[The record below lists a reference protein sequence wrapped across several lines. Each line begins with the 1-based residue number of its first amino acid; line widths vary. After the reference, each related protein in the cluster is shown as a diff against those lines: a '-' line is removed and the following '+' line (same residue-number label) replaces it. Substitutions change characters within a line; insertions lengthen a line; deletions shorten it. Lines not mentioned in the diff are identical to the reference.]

1 MCCTSSSNQMGQ
13 GINATQLPLFFNMPK
28 QPSMPKVARHVHPYK
43 FTYKPPYQLKKYHME
58 RIQEDMVVALNRF
71 KEEQDEL
78 FKILRMEF
86 NMMYN
91 ELLSMD
97 SEDTSVIDLT
107 DEIDDDQFA
116 QDCKWIATNLPLH
129 DDDVRRQE

>member
-1 MCCTSSSNQMGQ
+1 
-13 GINATQLPLFFNMPK
+13 
-28 QPSMPKVARHVHPYK
+28 
-43 FTYKPPYQLKKYHME
+43 ME

-107 DEIDDDQFA
+107 DEIDDEQFA
-116 QDCKWIATNLPLH
+116 QDCEWIATNLPLH
-129 DDDVRRQE
+129 DDDVRQQE

>member
-1 MCCTSSSNQMGQ
+1 
-13 GINATQLPLFFNMPK
+13 
-28 QPSMPKVARHVHPYK
+28 MPKVARHVHPYK
-43 FTYKPPYQLKKYHME
+43 FTYKPPYLLKKYHME
-58 RIQEDMVVALNRF
+58 RIQSDMVMALNRF

-97 SEDTSVIDLT
+97 SEDANVIDLT
-107 DEIDDDQFA
+107 DNIDDEKFA
-116 QDCKWIATNLPLH
+116 EDCEWIATNLPLP
-129 DDDVRRQE
+129 DDDEIRLV